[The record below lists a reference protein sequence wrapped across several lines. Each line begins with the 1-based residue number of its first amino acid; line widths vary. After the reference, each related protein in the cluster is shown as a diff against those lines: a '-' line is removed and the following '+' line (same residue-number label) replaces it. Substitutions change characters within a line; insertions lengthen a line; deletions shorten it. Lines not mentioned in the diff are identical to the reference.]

1 MPKIPRDV
9 SGRKLVQHLAG
20 MGYFV
25 VRQTGSHIRLE
36 CINGDKV
43 HPLTIPD
50 HDFLKIGTLS
60 GILAD
65 IAEFHGVQ
73 KADVTARL
81 FGE

>member
-20 MGYFV
+20 MGYLV

-36 CINGDKV
+36 CVIAHKT
-43 HPLTIPD
+43 HRLTIPD
-50 HDFLKIGTLS
+50 HDALKIGTLS

-65 IAEFHGVQ
+65 IAAFHGITKV
-73 KADVTARL
+73 DVTERV